1 MQARQENMAQHDS
14 STANESD
21 QHSVSVTSSA
31 GADAWGGLEALPGH
45 PLMWVLI
52 LSELAVFGA
61 FLLTFSAARIGDPSA
76 FAADQLRLDRVMG
89 GLNTVVLL
97 TSGLFAVFAVHAIRQ
112 NAVLRCRGWMAATAI
127 LVIAFLIIKLLEY
140 SSKIDAGIGLESSTF
155 FTLYYLITGFHAL
168 HVVMGLGL
176 LGIVSIWPNLTNI
189 ETGAAFW
196 HMIDMVW
203 VLVFP
208 VIYLLR

>member
-1 MQARQENMAQHDS
+1 MAQHDIS
-14 STANESD
+14 PANESD
-21 QHSVSVTSSA
+21 QNSVSVTSSA

-52 LSELAVFGA
+52 LSELVVFGA
-61 FLLTFSAARIGDPSA
+61 FLLTFSAARIGDA
-76 FAADQLRLDRVMG
+76 AEFANDQLHLDRVMG
-89 GLNTVVLL
+89 GINTLVLL
-97 TSGLFAVFAVHAIRQ
+97 TSGLFAVFVVRAIKKD
-112 NAVLRCRGWMAATAI
+112 AVLQCRVWLAGTAALGI
-127 LVIAFLIIKLLEY
+127 VFLIVKLIEY
-140 SSKIDAGIGLESSTF
+140 GTKIDAGIGLETSTF

-168 HVVMGLGL
+168 HVVMGLGV
-176 LGIVSIWPNLTNI
+176 LGIVAIWPNLTNI
-189 ETGAAFW
+189 ETGTAFW

>member
-1 MQARQENMAQHDS
+1 MAS
-14 STANESD
+14 
-21 QHSVSVTSSA
+21 
-31 GADAWGGLEALPGH
+31 
-45 PLMWVLI
+45 
-52 LSELAVFGA
+52 
-61 FLLTFSAARIGDPSA
+61 
-76 FAADQLRLDRVMG
+76 
-89 GLNTVVLL
+89 
-97 TSGLFAVFAVHAIRQ
+97 
-112 NAVLRCRGWMAATAI
+112 TAI